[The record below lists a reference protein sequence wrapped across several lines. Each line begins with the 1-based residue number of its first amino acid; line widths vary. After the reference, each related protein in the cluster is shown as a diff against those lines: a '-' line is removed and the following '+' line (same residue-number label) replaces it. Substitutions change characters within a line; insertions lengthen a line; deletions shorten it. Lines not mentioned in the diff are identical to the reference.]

1 MKKSIIFLSL
11 AMGLAA
17 VAMAQPEPIQ
27 TTKDYGLYGPVK
39 KVTRVR
45 QFYVFPADELISR
58 IISLEFDEQGRRS
71 DGYAYDSKGRMV
83 LGDGTYYSYDPS
95 GRLSSEQNGDDYLV
109 YNYDKNGR
117 LTSCESYQLGSQG
130 RKDLWVKSYKYDK
143 QGRLLGAEAK
153 TTDKKSPKFVF
164 SYQVI
169 YAPDGT
175 PKGYAY
181 TYMGDP
187 EYDDYGELVDSA
199 HIVTDTLPYDD
210 WATYAVNHAT
220 GYDRP
225 SDSRDYREFDDHGN
239 GIAWWNR
246 RIVSTDPV
254 YDEYGEV
261 IEDGHDTILWEPE
274 NRTIEYYGQYGYTI
288 SLTGMDVL
296 YREVENPVKV
306 VVNGVP
312 DNLVLWENEEDT
324 TYEFSTDENGQRY
337 ITPYECGSILRVPV
351 NIVENDKVKNIGYRQ
366 FRVRDLP
373 TPTLYIGNYPSGS
386 TIPREELAKMKNIS
400 FRYPDWLLFQ
410 VGLLRVRSQAI
421 TIAKVKGAENLQ
433 NEGADWSPE
442 IIANFAKIKK
452 SCELTID
459 ANVILHDKWAH
470 IVGTWTVE

>member
-1 MKKSIIFLSL
+1 MKKNIFFLSL

-27 TTKDYGLYGPVK
+27 TTKDYGLKGPVK
-39 KVTRVR
+39 RVT
-45 QFYVFPADELISR
+45 QLQYYSLESDIATTIS
-58 IISLEFDEQGRRS
+58 IEFDEQGRRS
-71 DGYAYDSKGRMV
+71 DGYAYDSKGRMIF
-83 LGDGTYYSYDPS
+83 GDDIYYSYDHN
-95 GRLSSEQNGDDYLV
+95 GRLTSEQYIDQYFV
-109 YNYDKNGR
+109 YNYDKTGR
-117 LTSCESYQLGSQG
+117 LTSCERYQLGKQG
-130 RKDLWVKSYKYDK
+130 RIDFWVKNYKYDK

-153 TTDKKSPKFVF
+153 TTDKKNPKPVF

-169 YAPDGT
+169 YASDGT
-175 PKGYAY
+175 PKGYVY
-181 TYMGDP
+181 THMGDDM
-187 EYDDYGELVDSA
+187 YDEYGELVEEDAAVS
-199 HIVTDTLPYDD
+199 DTLPYNE
-210 WATYAVNHAT
+210 WATYAVNHGT
-220 GYDRP
+220 DYDRP
-225 SDSRDYREFDDHGN
+225 SSRPRDYTAFDDYGN
-239 GIAWWNR
+239 GIVWTSQVTGR
-246 RIVSTDPV
+246 TESI

-261 IEDGHDTILWEPE
+261 IEKGHDTTIIATFS
-274 NRTIEYYGQYGYTI
+274 RTIEYYGRYDYTI
-288 SLTGMDVL
+288 SLPEMNVL
-296 YREVENPVKV
+296 YCGIPNPVKV

-312 DNLVLWENEEDT
+312 DNLVLWENEEDI

-459 ANVILHDKWAH
+459 ANVILPDKWAH